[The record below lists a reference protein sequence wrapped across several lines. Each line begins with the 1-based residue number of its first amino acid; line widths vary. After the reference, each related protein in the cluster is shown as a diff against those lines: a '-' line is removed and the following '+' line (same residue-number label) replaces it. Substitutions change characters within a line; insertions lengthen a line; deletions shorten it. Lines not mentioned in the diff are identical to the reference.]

1 MFRFANPEYLYLLI
15 LVPVLYIVWGL
26 GRRIAGKRMDRFG
39 DKEILQEL
47 MPDASESRPLVKFI
61 FLLVVYIFLIIGI
74 ARPQFGS
81 KLQQVKRKGIEM
93 IIALD
98 VSNSMLVQDIQPNRL
113 EKAKQSISKLVERL
127 VNDRIGLIVFAG
139 QAYTQIPITSDY
151 VSAKMFLASIGPGI
165 VPVQGTAIGA
175 AIKLAMNSYTSQEDM
190 SRVLI
195 IITDGENHEDDALKM
210 AKLAAEKG
218 IKIYTIGVGL
228 AKGSPVPMPSNS
240 GQPVFLKDKD
250 GKVVISKLDEKTLQ
264 EIAAVGDGKY
274 IRANNTRLGLNALF
288 EDINKLD
295 KKEIDAK
302 IYSEYADI
310 FQYPLGLALL
320 LLIIEFLILER
331 KNRRLK
337 HIRLFKVN
345 E

>member
-15 LVPVLYIVWGL
+15 LVPVLYILWLV
-26 GRRIAGKRMDRFG
+26 GRSISEKRMKRFG
-39 DKEILQEL
+39 DNEILQDL
-47 MPDASESRPLVKFI
+47 MPETSATRPLLKFI
-61 FLLVVYIFLIIGI
+61 LLLFVYIFLILGI
-74 ARPQFGS
+74 ARPQFGT

-98 VSNSMLVQDIQPNRL
+98 VSNSMLAQDIKPNRL

-151 VSAKMFLASIGPGI
+151 VSAKMFLSSISPGI

-175 AIKLAMNSYTSQEDM
+175 AIKLAMNSYTPQEDM
-190 SRVLI
+190 SKVLI
-195 IITDGENHEDDALKM
+195 IITDGENHEDNAVAM
-210 AKLAAEKG
+210 AQQAAEKG

-228 AKGSPVPMPSNS
+228 PKGSPVPLPSKS
-240 GQPVFLKDKD
+240 GQPVFLKDKA
-250 GKVVISKLDEKTLQ
+250 GKVVISKLDEKTLE
-264 EIAAVGDGKY
+264 EIAAIGNGKY

-310 FQYPLGLALL
+310 FQYPVGIALM
-320 LLIIEFLILER
+320 LLIIEFIILDR
-331 KNRRLK
+331 KNRKLK
-337 HIRLFKVN
+337 HIRLFKIN